1 MLLIPRAYQLAIYN
15 SIMQNG
21 NTLVILPTGL
31 GKTLI
36 SLMLIKEKMKNG
48 KCLLLTPT
56 KPLAKQHF
64 ETTKRELETD
74 NIALITGEKN
84 VQTRI
89 KEYKNS
95 IIIATPQTIAN
106 DIKNNVLEPDF
117 ALCVFDE
124 SHRAVKNYA
133 YTFVAN
139 ALKKK
144 SLIVGLTASPGGKR
158 DKIQEV
164 VKALNITNIEIRT
177 IDDPDVKQYVQKSEM
192 TWLTT
197 ELSPTL
203 LLIKRQLD
211 NLTSKHAR
219 MLGGMGF
226 PPPLKNKG
234 EFLKMRQ
241 KIMDIP
247 NDIKYRAIVHY
258 TILLNLLHMTELVE
272 TQGLFA
278 LREYIKKLNEKEGKS
293 AKVLLSETEFN
304 EVINLANTQ
313 SVEDH
318 PKLRLLLNLMQR
330 LKDKKIIIFA
340 QYRDQ
345 IKLLED
351 QLNKNNFV
359 SKQFVGKKDGVTRK
373 IQEQTI
379 DDFRSGVFNILVAS
393 SIGEEGLDI
402 PSVDA
407 VIFYEPVPSE
417 IRSIQRR
424 GRAARLK
431 KGEIYILMTKGTRD
445 EYYYWSAI
453 NKEKKMK
460 SIVGTMRTSFEIDR
474 KKKEIK
480 SEQTE
485 ENKNANETAQLKKG
499 QSSMADFF

>member
-1 MLLIPRAYQLAIYN
+1 MQLIPRAYQLSIYK
-15 SIMQNG
+15 SILENG

-36 SLMLIKEKMKNG
+36 SLMLIKEKSKHG

-64 ETTKRELETD
+64 ETTKRELETE
-74 NIALITGEKN
+74 NIALITGEKS
-84 VQTRI
+84 VQNRI
-89 KEYKNS
+89 KDYKCS

-106 DIKNNVLEPDF
+106 DIKNNILEPDF

-124 SHRAVKNYA
+124 AHRTIKNYA

-139 ALKKK
+139 AMKKK
-144 SLIVGLTASPGGKR
+144 PLIVGLTASPGGKK
-158 DKIQEV
+158 DKIHEIL
-164 VKALNITNIEIRT
+164 KALNIANIEIRT
-177 IDDPDVKQYVQKSEM
+177 VEDHDVKPYVQKTEM

-211 NLTSKHAR
+211 GITSKHAKV
-219 MLGGMGF
+219 LGSMGF

-234 EFLKMRQ
+234 KFLEMRQ
-241 KIMDIP
+241 KIINTP
-247 NDIKYRAIVHY
+247 GGIKYNAIVHY
-258 TILLNLLHMTELVE
+258 TILLNLLHMTELIE
-272 TQGLFA
+272 TQGLYA
-278 LREYIKKLNEKEGKS
+278 LKEYIKKLSEKEGKS
-293 AKVLLSETEFN
+293 AKVLISESEFK
-304 EVINLANTQ
+304 EVIKLAGTQ
-313 SVEDH
+313 NVEDH
-318 PKLRLLLNLMQR
+318 PKLRILLDLMQK
-330 LKDKKIIIFA
+330 LKEKKVIIFA

-359 SKQFVGKKDGVTRK
+359 SKQFVGKKDGITRK

-379 DDFRSGVFNILVAS
+379 DDFRSGIFNVLVAS

-431 KGEIYILMTKGTRD
+431 QGEVYILMTRGTRD

-460 SIVGTMRTSFEIDR
+460 KIISNMQAGFDLER
-474 KKKEIK
+474 KKRNVKE
-480 SEQTE
+480 
-485 ENKNANETAQLKKG
+485 ETKETDQIVELKKG
-499 QSSMADFF
+499 QSSMADFLE